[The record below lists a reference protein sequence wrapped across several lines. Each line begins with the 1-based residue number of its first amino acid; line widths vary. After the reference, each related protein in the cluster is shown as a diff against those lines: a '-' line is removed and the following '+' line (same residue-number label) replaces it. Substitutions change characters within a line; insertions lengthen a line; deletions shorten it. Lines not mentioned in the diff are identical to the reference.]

1 MIALRSVK
9 RLRPKPP
16 ARWALTRCISSIHD
30 NRAVMEPVPETER
43 MEFIA
48 SPVPMLR
55 IEVSPGHESQSNE
68 RSGRMKPPTIRR
80 STDPTP
86 HSPLSPFSSSPSIPY
101 RPRNTSPYS
110 RGHLRTKSTQSA
122 LSPPMS
128 RAQSLPGFNG
138 AGQLVLTPQRRPAS
152 PVGSPSRVRTPR
164 RPVDEIFP
172 ILPTR
177 ELKDISEATS
187 PSSDDQTP
195 TAIERSSSP
204 VLGLPLNYS
213 FPRKRRPSSPL
224 RYLAQQNATSGLSA
238 PSTPTSVTSSPSYQ
252 SSKFDSFLGTNTYSG
267 SLSYPGSFASSSVPS
282 TPTSTRSR
290 SPSISSLETIPDSP
304 DAEEA
309 ALEAE
314 RIAQLKAAADAA
326 DGVDDL
332 KAKAALEASG
342 SRGRT
347 LGAAFGRDKR
357 KRWSVCGAERRGDLN
372 LDTIWED

>member
-1 MIALRSVK
+1 
-9 RLRPKPP
+9 
-16 ARWALTRCISSIHD
+16 
-30 NRAVMEPVPETER
+30 MEPVPETER
-43 MEFIA
+43 MEFTA
-48 SPVPMLR
+48 SPVPSLR
-55 IEVSPGHESQSNE
+55 LQASSLYDNQSNE
-68 RSGRMKPPTIRR
+68 HDALLKPPTIRR

-86 HSPLSPFSSSPSIPY
+86 HSPLSPVFSSPSIPY

-110 RGHLRTKSTQSA
+110 RGHLRSKSTQSA
-122 LSPPMS
+122 LAPPMS
-128 RAQSLPGFNG
+128 RAQSLPGFNA
-138 AGQLVLTPQRRPAS
+138 AGQLLISPQRRSSS

-164 RPVDEIFP
+164 RPVDEVFP
-172 ILPTR
+172 GLPNR
-177 ELKDISEATS
+177 GLNDISETGP
-187 PSSDDQTP
+187 PSSDDLTP
-195 TAIERSSSP
+195 KATERSSSP
-204 VLGLPLNYS
+204 ILGLPPNPN
-213 FPRKRRPSSPL
+213 FPRNRRPSSPL
-224 RYLAQQNATSGLSA
+224 RYLAQQNASA
-238 PSTPTSVTSSPSYQ
+238 GASTPSTPSSVTSSPSYQ

-282 TPTSTRSR
+282 TPTSARSR

-326 DGVDDL
+326 DGGEEA

>member
-1 MIALRSVK
+1 
-9 RLRPKPP
+9 
-16 ARWALTRCISSIHD
+16 
-30 NRAVMEPVPETER
+30 
-43 MEFIA
+43 MEFTA
-48 SPVPMLR
+48 SPVPTLR
-55 IEVSPGHESQSNE
+55 IQASSLYDKQPNE
-68 RSGRMKPPTIRR
+68 RDVRMKPPNIRR

-86 HSPLSPFSSSPSIPY
+86 HSPLSPLNESFSPSMPY

-110 RGHLRTKSTQSA
+110 RGHLRSKSTQSA
-122 LSPPMS
+122 LAPPMS

-138 AGQLVLTPQRRPAS
+138 AGQLLIAPQRRPAS

-164 RPVDEIFP
+164 KHVDEMFP
-172 ILPTR
+172 GLPNRSLEDIR
-177 ELKDISEATS
+177 EAATPS
-187 PSSDDQTP
+187 PSGDDLTP
-195 TAIERSSSP
+195 RATERSSSP
-204 VLGLPLNYS
+204 VLGLPPNSSY
-213 FPRKRRPSSPL
+213 PRNRRPSSPL
-224 RYLAQQNATSGLSA
+224 RYLAQQNASA
-238 PSTPTSVTSSPSYQ
+238 IASTPTTPSSVTSSPSYQ
-252 SSKFDSFLGTNTYSG
+252 SSRFDSFLGASPYSG
-267 SLSYPGSFASSSVPS
+267 SLNYSGSYSSSSVPS
-282 TPTSTRSR
+282 TPTSARSR

-326 DGVDDL
+326 DGVEDL
-332 KAKAALEASG
+332 KAKAALEAAG

>member
-1 MIALRSVK
+1 
-9 RLRPKPP
+9 
-16 ARWALTRCISSIHD
+16 
-30 NRAVMEPVPETER
+30 MEPVPETER
-43 MEFIA
+43 MEFTA
-48 SPVPMLR
+48 SPVPSLR
-55 IEVSPGHESQSNE
+55 IDASSVYDNKSNE
-68 RSGRMKPPTIRR
+68 SNERMKPPAIRR

-86 HSPLSPFSSSPSIPY
+86 HSPLSPGFSSPSIPY
-101 RPRNTSPYS
+101 RPRNTSPFT
-110 RGHLRTKSTQSA
+110 RGHLRSKSTQSA
-122 LSPPMS
+122 LAPPMS

-138 AGQLVLTPQRRPAS
+138 AGQLQIAPQRRPAS
-152 PVGSPSRVRTPR
+152 PAGSPSRIRTPR
-164 RPVDEIFP
+164 RPVDEVFP
-172 ILPTR
+172 GLPNR
-177 ELKDISEATS
+177 SLNNISEANS
-187 PSSDDQTP
+187 PPPDDQTP
-195 TAIERSSSP
+195 KAAERSSSP
-204 VLGLPLNYS
+204 VLGLPSNFNFS
-213 FPRKRRPSSPL
+213 RNRRPSSPL

-238 PSTPTSVTSSPSYQ
+238 PSTPSSVTSSPLYQ

-282 TPTSTRSR
+282 TPTSARSR

-326 DGVDDL
+326 DGVEDS

>member
-1 MIALRSVK
+1 
-9 RLRPKPP
+9 
-16 ARWALTRCISSIHD
+16 
-30 NRAVMEPVPETER
+30 
-43 MEFIA
+43 MEFTA
-48 SPVPMLR
+48 SPVPYLR
-55 IEVSPGHESQSNE
+55 LDASLVDNKSDE
-68 RSGRMKPPTIRR
+68 RMKPPTIRR

-86 HSPLSPFSSSPSIPY
+86 HSPLSPVSSSPSIPY
-101 RPRNTSPYS
+101 RPRNTSPFA
-110 RGHLRTKSTQSA
+110 RGHLRSKSTQSA
-122 LSPPMS
+122 LAPPMS

-138 AGQLVLTPQRRPAS
+138 AGQLQITPQRRPAS

-164 RPVDEIFP
+164 RPVDDIFP
-172 ILPTR
+172 GLPNR
-177 ELKDISEATS
+177 GLKDISETGS
-187 PSSDDQTP
+187 PSDDQTP
-195 TAIERSSSP
+195 KAAERSSSP
-204 VLGLPLNYS
+204 VPGLPSNS
-213 FPRKRRPSSPL
+213 NFPRNRRPSSPL

-238 PSTPTSVTSSPSYQ
+238 PSTPSSVTSSPSYQ
-252 SSKFDSFLGTNTYSG
+252 SSKFDSFLVTNTYSG

-282 TPTSTRSR
+282 TPTSARSR

-326 DGVDDL
+326 DGVEDS